1 MPFGEEIASAAS
13 FGGRQGVLDGAAAT
27 YNAVGGPRV
36 QFTSKERDVETGLDY
51 FGARYFSGGLERFTS
66 PDTPL
71 VFAKPENPQS
81 WNLYS
86 YARNNPLK
94 YVDPDGHDDVAAA
107 GCGGDS
113 ECLRKLVDARGRG
126 PELISGAVKS
136 VVNSFI
142 TASNA
147 VNTVVDG
154 AIAPFTDFRFGQ
166 SELLPTTTTE
176 QVGGVLADVGI
187 LALTAGGSVPTAAKS
202 AMSLFRAVG
211 PAELAQIEKTGNF
224 MNIAG
229 NEVKYFS
236 TTLEGAQSYA
246 RQATRA
252 FGDGPYTIVGSGIP
266 TSAVRPDMLATV
278 DRGIQTVV
286 VPTKVLPQLVKPR
299 VIR

>member
-1 MPFGEEIASAAS
+1 LTSPE
-13 FGGRQGVLDGAAAT
+13 GVHT
-27 YNAVGGPRV
+27 PTQR
-36 QFTSKERDVETGLDY
+36 FTGKERDAETGLDY
-51 FGARYFSGGLERFTS
+51 FGARYFSGAQGRFTT

-71 VFAKPENPQS
+71 VYAKPDNPQS

-86 YARNNPLK
+86 YGRNNPLR
-94 YVDPDGHDDVAAA
+94 YVDPDGHDDVAAV
-107 GCGGDS
+107 GCGEDA
-113 ECLRKLVDARGRG
+113 ECLKKLAEQRGKG
-126 PELISGAVKS
+126 VELISGAAKS

-142 TASNA
+142 TLSNA
-147 VNTVVDG
+147 VNTVVDS

-166 SELLPTTTTE
+166 TELLSTTTTE

-187 LALTAGGSVPTAAKS
+187 LALTAGGSAPTAAKS
-202 AMSLFRAVG
+202 TISLFRAVG
-211 PAELAQIEKTGNF
+211 PAELAQIEKTGTF

-246 RQATRA
+246 KQAARA

-266 TSAVRPDMLATV
+266 TSAVRPDMLVTV